1 MNAALVI
8 VKLLT
13 ERAKAMLKSVG
24 PSSPV
29 SRGGNWQPGTHS
41 EAGQTSEDAVPSE
54 SIPHPAI
61 RWKDIYFLVL
71 PSRSRLFLFHVFLCF
86 GTFSQYSRAD
96 KKLYFQYNSG
106 RTTENAQRW
115 ESTDA
120 RHDTS

>member
-41 EAGQTSEDAVPSE
+41 EAGQTSEDAVGTIRKLTAPSNSME
-54 SIPHPAI
+54 GYLFSSFAFTIKTFFVSRI
-61 RWKDIYFLVL
+61 SLFWYF
-71 PSRSRLFLFHVFLCF
+71 
-86 GTFSQYSRAD
+86 
-96 KKLYFQYNSG
+96 
-106 RTTENAQRW
+106 
-115 ESTDA
+115 
-120 RHDTS
+120 

>member
-1 MNAALVI
+1 MVGSGGKNVRVLYILNFYGSAKTKKSPRNLRFRTYISCMNAALVI

-54 SIPHPAI
+54 S
-61 RWKDIYFLVL
+61 
-71 PSRSRLFLFHVFLCF
+71 
-86 GTFSQYSRAD
+86 
-96 KKLYFQYNSG
+96 
-106 RTTENAQRW
+106 
-115 ESTDA
+115 
-120 RHDTS
+120 